1 MGSRLIVQI
10 INNNITPFKKI
21 TQNNIKLIRNLIQM
35 KIVVHKWRQYKNQ
48 IKVKIL
54 VFQIKQ

>member
-35 KIVVHKWRQYKNQ
+35 KIVVHK
-48 IKVKIL
+48 
-54 VFQIKQ
+54 